1 MLRRSHN
8 ETYVLLRNNAQ
19 KNRSF
24 YRDFNKD
31 DERVKL
37 VSDVYDDNDD
47 YDEDDEVF
55 NIKSA
60 NRSLNDSGSPPW
72 ISSLNEF
79 RFEWQNIKEKI
90 EQLKAIQLEH
100 LKQQNTSIFADE
112 ITTEKLKQYEEEIEQ
127 RCHELNIQFNRLHS
141 ILMHFKTLKSH
152 CNSLKQTSSNPMI
165 SKILQNIFQNQV
177 HLIVTLTQLFRSCQR
192 VYVERRDEANKI
204 DPEFVITFDTDRL
217 IGLDEFDEDFT
228 QLTKKNNLKSNNFDD
243 DDDDNRKQIKSFQL
257 QQQKQILLEENVDE
271 YTLKHLK
278 ERENEMN
285 TIQKSFVELNRLF
298 QEVNALVIDQGSA
311 LDRID
316 YNLEQGKTRIE
327 HGLFNLEKAH
337 RNLNKSRKR
346 KLILGTIIVLFLLFL
361 FFVIRS

>member
-152 CNSLKQTSSNPMI
+152 M
-165 SKILQNIFQNQV
+165 
-177 HLIVTLTQLFRSCQR
+177 TLTQLFRSCQR

-337 RNLNKSRKR
+337 RNLNKSRKHP
-346 KLILGTIIVLFLLFL
+346 KPYHL
-361 FFVIRS
+361 FFIIIISYPSILIPF